1 MNCEETSKM
10 MTDLLA
16 GEISEKDKA
25 VLSSHLAACES
36 CKNEFEELKAVW
48 TLTENALKAD
58 FFDGSLKPDNYKN
71 ILSQKSSTDIPV
83 CVSSSPKRAPSAS
96 KPIKFMWLEIAAS
109 IFIFVIFAA
118 MLLPS
123 LSMSREK
130 ARRIS
135 NTNELKQI
143 GLGIKMFSQDNKSN
157 IQGIEKG
164 SGISKESEDK
174 LVPYM
179 ANLKDIQ
186 QEKPGAGIQPQLS
199 APAEKPAVMDNF
211 IADESSPSRT
221 RGAAKAASKSEVAL
235 GDQLRRGIRKETEA
249 LEERAA
255 GKDARYNDSDSDK
268 IAEAPKPKYGNVL
281 FADGHAQGAA
291 EAVGGSSPAVA
302 SEKKNERQIIVE
314 SKWEYKPADKN
325 PADDYKYTEVAAAA
339 KPAAPPVPPV
349 PMASSGSF
357 AAAPA
362 AAPAPSVTTAPAKAA
377 KPETP
382 TAVMPIFARK
392 SVKEDVS
399 KQDTSTMDY
408 IKSEKAPVS
417 KIVSDSAK
425 AKEQLAYDRADNRKM
440 AEMGKRSNVAIGV
453 EEDKEITLPTKNYS
467 LNLKLWDLTDE
478 KTAREFLKRKGANFA
493 DTAKISIDKESNT
506 ITITA
511 TRENLEKADEF
522 FSELRKAE
530 DSLKEMKNGIPF
542 IPTKQKPFSTF
553 SIDVDTASYTMAR
566 KLLRNGQKP
575 ESFSVRPE
583 EFINYF
589 DYHYRSP
596 SNSTFAVYL
605 ESAPSVFR
613 PENYTLRVGVKAREL
628 GPDGSRPS
636 VFTIVIDA
644 SGSMARENRMDL
656 VKRTLPLLFD
666 QMRPD
671 DKVAVFTCTDQ
682 AVNIVNYL
690 PVKEKKTIIRLVER
704 IMPAGVANI
713 ENGLVTAYDSALKQY
728 MSGAYNRVILLTDG
742 ISNIGTHSAET
753 ILAKVSSA
761 RNMGITNTVIALGGD
776 GDDKFLEAIA
786 NKGDGNYVYIE
797 NDEGARELFVNEFSG
812 RFREIA
818 RDVKIQVEFNPM
830 IVSQYRQVG
839 YQNRQLS
846 KADFRNDK
854 VDAGEVGAGQSVTAL
869 YEMKLNKVFPARNGD
884 SAIDNPINYSICIV
898 RLRYRRAD
906 NMDIEEKEFPLA
918 YHELKFN
925 FDKAS
930 CGFRLAASV
939 AEFAEFLRYP
949 DVPGIANPENIMKQ
963 IQVVIGEDYKNDGKV
978 SELYSLVKNV
988 K

>member
-1 MNCEETSKM
+1 

-25 VLSSHLAACES
+25 VLDSHLAACES
-36 CKNEFEELKAVW
+36 CRKEFEELKAAW
-48 TLTENALKAD
+48 SLTESALKAD
-58 FFDGSLKPDNYKN
+58 FFDDSLKPDQYQKVFNSVKPGKPP
-71 ILSQKSSTDIPV
+71 KSSTK
-83 CVSSSPKRAPSAS
+83 PKP
-96 KPIKFMWLEIAAS
+96 KKFIWLEIAAS
-109 IFIFVIFAA
+109 ITILLILAGL
-118 MLLPS
+118 MLPA
-123 LSMSREK
+123 LSQSREK
-130 ARRIS
+130 AQLIS
-135 NTNELKQI
+135 AKSRLQQDVLNMALHDKASDTDGDEDQLKEPQ
-143 GLGIKMFSQDNKSN
+143 
-157 IQGIEKG
+157 EKKAEKAAG
-164 SGISKESEDK
+164 DWRPIAVPSGMVVTQKEKAIASDESGITRNRGF
-174 LVPYM
+174 
-179 ANLKDIQ
+179 AT
-186 QEKPGAGIQPQLS
+186 
-199 APAEKPAVMDNF
+199 AV
-211 IADESSPSRT
+211 
-221 RGAAKAASKSEVAL
+221 SKSAVAL
-235 GDQLRRGIRKETEA
+235 GEELQKGRHQESDL
-249 LEERAA
+249 LEDRAA
-255 GKDARYNDSDSDK
+255 GKDAKYKESDEDSIPEKSIMK
-268 IAEAPKPKYGNVL
+268 NGNVITV
-281 FADGHAQGAA
+281 DGQAQGL
-291 EAVGGSSPAVA
+291 GGAIGGPSPAVA
-302 SEKKNERQIIVE
+302 KEKKNEKQIIAE
-314 SKWEYKPADKN
+314 SKWEYKKPADKN
-325 PADDYKYTEVAAAA
+325 LADDYKYSEVAAAA
-339 KPAAPPVPPV
+339 KPAAPPATSVPI
-349 PMASSGSF
+349 ANSGSF
-357 AAAPA
+357 AAAQA
-362 AAPAPSVTTAPAKAA
+362 ATPPMPVTAPVKAA
-377 KPETP
+377 KTEPTP
-382 TAVMPIFARK
+382 VLMPIFAKK
-392 SVKEDVS
+392 SVKDEAS

-417 KIVSDSAK
+417 AIVSGSSE
-425 AKEQLAYDRADNRKM
+425 AKEQLAYNQADKRK
-440 AEMGKRSNVAIGV
+440 AVNNELKSNVVIGR
-453 EEDKEITLPTKNYS
+453 EEDKKVTLPSKNYS

-493 DTAKISIDKESNT
+493 DSAEISINKDANT
-506 ITITA
+506 ITITS
-511 TRENLEKADEF
+511 TKENLEKANEL
-522 FSELRKAE
+522 FSELREAE
-530 DSLKEMKNGIPF
+530 ESLKEMKNGLPF

-575 ESFSVRPE
+575 DSFSVRPE

-628 GPDGSRPS
+628 GPDGNRPS
-636 VFTIVIDA
+636 VFTILIDA
-644 SGSMARENRMDL
+644 SGSMARESRMDL
-656 VKRTLPLLFD
+656 VKKTLPLLFD
-666 QMRPD
+666 QMRPE
-671 DKVAVFTCTDQ
+671 DKVAVFACTHR
-682 AVNIVNYL
+682 AINIVNYL
-690 PVKEKKTIIRLVER
+690 PVKEKKTIIKLIEG
-704 IMPAGVANI
+704 IMPAGVADI
-713 ENGLVTAYDSALKQY
+713 ENGLVTAYDSALKHY
-728 MSGAYNRVILLTDG
+728 VPGAYNRVILLTDG

-776 GDDKFLEAIA
+776 GDDKFLETIA

-797 NDEGARELFVNEFSG
+797 NEEGARELFVNEFAG

-830 IVSQYRQVG
+830 LVSQYRQVG

-869 YEMKLNKVFPARNGD
+869 YEMKLNKELPFKNNDTTIG
-884 SAIDNPINYSICIV
+884 NPINYSICIV

-949 DVPGIANPENIMKQ
+949 DVTGIANPENIMKQ
-963 IQVVIGEDYKNDGKV
+963 VQGVIGEDYRNDGKV
-978 SELYSLVKNV
+978 AELYGLVKNV

>member
-1 MNCEETSKM
+1 MNCEKISIM

-25 VLSSHLAACES
+25 VLDLHLAACES
-36 CKNEFEELKAVW
+36 CKKEFEELKAVW
-48 TLTENALKAD
+48 ALTESALKED
-58 FFDGSLKPDNYKN
+58 FFDDSLKPGQYQKIFNSAKPD
-71 ILSQKSSTDIPV
+71 IRPLSSKKST
-83 CVSSSPKRAPSAS
+83 
-96 KPIKFMWLEIAAS
+96 PIKFMWLEIAAS
-109 IFIFVIFAA
+109 IIVCVILAA
-118 MLLPS
+118 VLLPT
-123 LSMSREK
+123 LGIREK

-135 NTNELKQI
+135 VKNNLQDI
-143 GLGIKMFSQDNKSN
+143 GISTKPFS
-157 IQGIEKG
+157 G
-164 SGISKESEDK
+164 SGGPS
-174 LVPYM
+174 
-179 ANLKDIQ
+179 A
-186 QEKPGAGIQPQLS
+186 
-199 APAEKPAVMDNF
+199 APAGVMKQDQFMVPEEKSGAVAGNLHPINAPKDVF
-211 IADESSPSRT
+211 IPKEEKLAEDESTLGRSR
-221 RGAAKAASKSEVAL
+221 GIAKEASKSELAL
-235 GDQLRRGIRKETEA
+235 GDQLQKGQRVESESLERK
-249 LEERAA
+249 AA
-255 GKDARYNDSDSDK
+255 RKDVNNIEIDK
-268 IAEAPKPKYGNVL
+268 IAKAPHALNENAI
-281 FADGHAQGAA
+281 FADGHIQ
-291 EAVGGSSPAVA
+291 GGSGPNAPSAATSFAYGIEGGKAGASAPAPSAVR
-302 SEKKNERQIIVE
+302 EKQKAVDKDLDSNYKFNEQ
-314 SKWEYKPADKN
+314 
-325 PADDYKYTEVAAAA
+325 VAASP
-339 KPAAPPVPPV
+339 PAAPPPTV
-349 PMASSGSF
+349 S
-357 AAAPA
+357 
-362 AAPAPSVTTAPAKAA
+362 TAPAKAA
-377 KPETP
+377 KPESQPVFAMKSLRDEDSKRDTASDDYRKLAENKVTEP
-382 TAVMPIFARK
+382 TTA
-392 SVKEDVS
+392 
-399 KQDTSTMDY
+399 
-408 IKSEKAPVS
+408 APV
-417 KIVSDSAK
+417 DSGR
-425 AKEQLAYDRADNRKM
+425 QLAYDRVDSLKM
-440 AEMGKRSNVAIGV
+440 AEMGKKSKVAIGV
-453 EEDKEITLPTKNYS
+453 VEEDKKVALSAKNYS

-493 DTAKISIDKESNT
+493 DSAEISINKDSNT
-506 ITITA
+506 IRIT
-511 TRENLEKADEF
+511 TTKENLEKADEL

-542 IPTKQKPFSTF
+542 IPAKQKPFSTF

-596 SNSTFAVYL
+596 SNSTFSVYL

-644 SGSMARENRMDL
+644 SGSMARESRMDL
-656 VKRTLPLLFD
+656 VKKTLPLLFD

-671 DKVAVFTCTDQ
+671 DRVAVFTCTHR
-682 AVNIVNYL
+682 AINIVNYL
-690 PVKEKKTIIRLVER
+690 PVKEKRTIVKLIEG
-704 IMPAGVANI
+704 IMPAGVADI
-713 ENGLVTAYDSALKQY
+713 ENGLVTAYDSALKHY
-728 MSGAYNRVILLTDG
+728 VPGAYNRVILLTDG

-776 GDDKFLEAIA
+776 GDDKFLETIA

-797 NDEGARELFVNEFSG
+797 NEEGARELFVNEFAG

-869 YEMKLNKVFPARNGD
+869 YEMKLNKTFPSKKD
-884 SAIDNPINYSICIV
+884 DTAIDNPINYSICIV

-918 YHELKFN
+918 YHELKSN
-925 FDKAS
+925 FDRAS
-930 CGFRLAASV
+930 SGFRLAAAV

-963 IQVVIGEDYKNDGKV
+963 VQGVIGEDYRNDGKV
-978 SELYSLVKNV
+978 SELYTLVKNV

>member
-1 MNCEETSKM
+1 MPLLATAKRLGEDWCLCASVPGFTMNCNDYSKL

-16 GEISEKDKA
+16 GEISGENKSALDG
-25 VLSSHLAACES
+25 HLAVCES
-36 CKNEFEELKAVW
+36 CKKEFGELKAVW
-48 TLTENALKAD
+48 ALTESALKED
-58 FFDGSLKPDNYKN
+58 FFDDSLKPENYKN
-71 ILSQKSSTDIPV
+71 ILSNAGIPA
-83 CVSSSPKRAPSAS
+83 CSSSSDSKIKPAS

-109 IFIFVIFAA
+109 IIVCAILAA
-118 MLLPS
+118 LLLPS
-123 LSMSREK
+123 LSLPRGNARQFSKTNQMQPGRPGTVSGTWHPIITPKDVFIPQEEKLAENESKMDRSRMPAREMSK
-130 ARRIS
+130 
-135 NTNELKQI
+135 NE
-143 GLGIKMFSQDNKSN
+143 
-157 IQGIEKG
+157 
-164 SGISKESEDK
+164 
-174 LVPYM
+174 P
-179 ANLKDIQ
+179 
-186 QEKPGAGIQPQLS
+186 
-199 APAEKPAVMDNF
+199 
-211 IADESSPSRT
+211 
-221 RGAAKAASKSEVAL
+221 AL
-235 GDQLRRGIRKETEA
+235 GDQLEKGLWKEAGE
-249 LEERAA
+249 LKERAT
-255 GKDARYNDSDSDK
+255 GKDSRYKDSDEDSM
-268 IAEAPKPKYGNVL
+268 AEKSVLKYGNKITV
-281 FADGHAQGAA
+281 DGQAQGL
-291 EAVGGSSPAVA
+291 GGAIGGPSPAIA
-302 SEKKNERQIIVE
+302 KEKKNEKHIITE
-314 SKWEYKPADKN
+314 SRLENKPADKN
-325 PADDYKYTEVAAAA
+325 LADDYKYTDSAAA
-339 KPAAPPVPPV
+339 KPAASQATSV
-349 PMASSGSF
+349 PMANSGSF
-357 AAAPA
+357 A
-362 AAPAPSVTTAPAKAA
+362 TAPATTPPMPVTAPVKAA
-377 KPETP
+377 KTEPTP
-382 TAVMPIFARK
+382 VLMPIFAKK
-392 SVKEDVS
+392 SVKDEAS

-417 KIVSDSAK
+417 AIASGSSE
-425 AKEQLAYDRADNRKM
+425 AKEQLAYNQADKRK
-440 AEMGKRSNVAIGV
+440 AVNNELKSNVVIGR
-453 EEDKEITLPTKNYS
+453 EEDKKVTLPYKNYS

-478 KTAREFLKRKGANFA
+478 KTTREFLKRKGANFA
-493 DTAKISIDKESNT
+493 DSAEISINKDTNT
-506 ITITA
+506 ISIKTT
-511 TRENLEKADEF
+511 TENLKKADEL
-522 FSELRKAE
+522 FSELRKSE
-530 DSLKEMKNGIPF
+530 DSLKEMENGIPF

-644 SGSMARENRMDL
+644 SGSMARESRMDL
-656 VKRTLPLLFD
+656 VKKSLPLLLD

-671 DKVAVFTCTDQ
+671 DKVAVFTCTHRTI
-682 AVNIVNYL
+682 NIVNYI
-690 PVKEKKTIIRLVER
+690 PVKEKRNIIKLVEG
-704 IMPAGVANI
+704 IMPAGIADI
-713 ENGLVTAYDSALKQY
+713 ENGLVTAYDSALKHY
-728 MSGAYNRVILLTDG
+728 VSGAYNRVILLTDG

-776 GDDKFLEAIA
+776 GDDKFLESIA
-786 NKGDGNYVYIE
+786 DKGDGNYVYIE
-797 NDEGARELFVNEFSG
+797 NEEGARELFVNEFAG

-854 VDAGEVGAGQSVTAL
+854 VDAGEVGAGQAVTAL
-869 YEMKLNKVFPARNGD
+869 YEMKLNKALPAKNEGT
-884 SAIDNPINYSICIV
+884 AIDNPINYSICIV

-939 AEFAEFLRYP
+939 AEFAEFLRFP
-949 DVPGIANPENIMKQ
+949 DIPGIANPENIMKQ
-963 IQVVIGEDYKNDGKV
+963 IQGLIGEDYRNDGKV
-978 SELYSLVKNV
+978 SELYSLMRNV

>member
-1 MNCEETSKM
+1 

-25 VLSSHLAACES
+25 VLESHIAVCES
-36 CKNEFEELKAVW
+36 CKQEFEELKAVW
-48 TLTENALKAD
+48 ALTENALKAD
-58 FFDGSLKPDNYKN
+58 FFDDSLKPENYKN

-83 CVSSSPKRAPSAS
+83 CDSSSPKRAKPTSR
-96 KPIKFMWLEIAAS
+96 PIKFMWLEIAAS
-109 IFIFVIFAA
+109 IIVCVFIAA
-118 MLLPS
+118 LLLPS
-123 LSMSREK
+123 LTMSREK

-135 NTNELKQI
+135 TKNEMNQI
-143 GLGIKMFSQDNKSN
+143 GLGIKMFSKEASPSAPKSEMTVN
-157 IQGIEKG
+157 
-164 SGISKESEDK
+164 
-174 LVPYM
+174 
-179 ANLKDIQ
+179 
-186 QEKPGAGIQPQLS
+186 QPQLM
-199 APAEKPAVMDNF
+199 PAIPEEKPTNIYK
-211 IADESSPSRT
+211 IAGAESKPGRSRGIAT
-221 RGAAKAASKSEVAL
+221 DKEVSKSGVVL
-235 GDQLRRGIRKETEA
+235 GEELQKGRRQKSDS
-249 LEERAA
+249 LEDRAS
-255 GKDARYNDSDSDK
+255 GKDARYVDSDMDKLSD
-268 IAEAPKPKYGNVL
+268 APKTVAGTVL
-281 FADGHAQGAA
+281 FADGHVQGLSG
-291 EAVGGSSPAVA
+291 AVGGPSPAVA
-302 SEKKNERQIIVE
+302 KEKKNEKHIIAE
-314 SKWEYKPADKN
+314 SKWEYKKPADKN
-325 PADDYKYTEVAAAA
+325 LTDDYKYTEVAAAA
-339 KPAAPPVPPV
+339 KPAAPPATSV
-349 PMASSGSF
+349 PMANSGSF
-357 AAAPA
+357 ATAPA
-362 AAPAPSVTTAPAKAA
+362 AAPPMPVTAPANVA
-377 KPETP
+377 KPETSP
-382 TAVMPIFARK
+382 ALMPIFARK
-392 SVKEDVS
+392 SVKDEDS
-399 KQDTSTMDY
+399 KQETS
-408 IKSEKAPVS
+408 
-417 KIVSDSAK
+417 
-425 AKEQLAYDRADNRKM
+425 EQLAYARVDKLKAANN
-440 AEMGKRSNVAIGV
+440 ELRSNVVIGR
-453 EEDKEITLPTKNYS
+453 EEDKKVTLLARNYS

-493 DTAKISIDKESNT
+493 DSADISINKDSHT
-506 ITITA
+506 ITIRGTK
-511 TRENLEKADEF
+511 ENLEKADEL

-530 DSLKEMKNGIPF
+530 ASLQEMKGGIPF

-566 KLLRNGQKP
+566 KLLRNGQNP

-596 SNSTFAVYL
+596 SKSTFSVYL

-636 VFTIVIDA
+636 IFTIVIDA

-656 VKRTLPLLFD
+656 VKGALPLMFD

-671 DKVAVFTCTDQ
+671 DKVAVFTCTHHTI
-682 AVNIVNYL
+682 NIVNYL
-690 PVKEKKTIIRLVER
+690 PVKEKRTIIKLVEG
-704 IMPAGVANI
+704 IMPAGVADI
-713 ENGLVTAYDSALKQY
+713 ENGLVTAYDSALKHY
-728 MSGAYNRVILLTDG
+728 VSGAYNRVILLTDG
-742 ISNIGTHSAET
+742 ISNIGTHSAEA

-776 GDDKFLEAIA
+776 GDDKFLETIA

-797 NDEGARELFVNEFSG
+797 NEEGARELFVNEFAG

-818 RDVKIQVEFNPM
+818 RDVKIQVEFNPLL
-830 IVSQYRQVG
+830 VSQYRQIG

-846 KADFRNDK
+846 KADFRDDK

-869 YEMKLNKVFPARNGD
+869 YEMKLNKSFPSKNGD
-884 SAIDNPINYSICIV
+884 TAIDNPVNYSLCIV

-963 IQVVIGEDYKNDGKV
+963 VQGVIGEDYRNDGKV
-978 SELYSLVKNV
+978 SELYSLMRNV

>member
-1 MNCEETSKM
+1 MNCENISIM

-25 VLSSHLAACES
+25 VLDSHLAACES
-36 CKNEFEELKAVW
+36 CKQEFEELKAVW
-48 TLTENALKAD
+48 ALTENALKSD
-58 FFDGSLKPDNYKN
+58 FFDDSLKPENYKN

-83 CVSSSPKRAPSAS
+83 CDSSSPKRAKPTSR
-96 KPIKFMWLEIAAS
+96 PIKFMWLEIAAS
-109 IFIFVIFAA
+109 IIVCVILATV
-118 MLLPS
+118 LLPS
-123 LSMSREK
+123 LSLPRVKERQFTK
-130 ARRIS
+130 I
-135 NTNELKQI
+135 NEMKT
-143 GLGIKMFSQDNKSN
+143 
-157 IQGIEKG
+157 
-164 SGISKESEDK
+164 
-174 LVPYM
+174 
-179 ANLKDIQ
+179 
-186 QEKPGAGIQPQLS
+186 EKPGAVSGNLHPINTPQDVFI
-199 APAEKPAVMDNF
+199 PQEEKL
-211 IADESSPSRT
+211 
-221 RGAAKAASKSEVAL
+221 K
-235 GDQLRRGIRKETEA
+235 
-249 LEERAA
+249 ERAT
-255 GKDARYNDSDSDK
+255 GKDSRYKDSDEDSM
-268 IAEAPKPKYGNVL
+268 AETSKVKYSNVITVE
-281 FADGHAQGAA
+281 GQAQGLRG
-291 EAVGGSSPAVA
+291 AVGGPSPAVA
-302 SEKKNERQIIVE
+302 KEKKNESHIIAE
-314 SKWEYKPADKN
+314 SKWEYKPADKTL
-325 PADDYKYTEVAAAA
+325 ADDYKYTEVAAAA
-339 KPAAPPVPPV
+339 KTAAPPVPMSNP
-349 PMASSGSF
+349 GSF

-362 AAPAPSVTTAPAKAA
+362 ATPPMPATAPAKAA
-377 KPETP
+377 KPETSP
-382 TAVMPIFARK
+382 ALMPIFARK
-392 SVKEDVS
+392 SVKDEAA
-399 KQDTSTMDY
+399 KQDTSSMDN
-408 IKSEKAPVS
+408 IKSAPPPVS
-417 KIVSDSAK
+417 AIVSGSSE
-425 AKEQLAYDRADNRKM
+425 AKEQLANDRTDSRKM
-440 AEMGKRSNVAIGV
+440 AETGKKSKVAIGM
-453 EEDKEITLPTKNYS
+453 EEEKVTLPSKNYS

-493 DTAKISIDKESNT
+493 DSAEISIVKDSNT
-506 ITITA
+506 ITVRGTK
-511 TRENLEKADEF
+511 ENLEIADEL

-530 DSLKEMKNGIPF
+530 DSLKEMKGGIPF

-553 SIDVDTASYTMAR
+553 SIDVDTAAYTMAR

-596 SNSTFAVYL
+596 SNSTFSVYL

-644 SGSMARENRMDL
+644 SGSMARENRMEL
-656 VKRTLPLLFD
+656 VKKTLPLLFD

-671 DKVAVFTCTDQ
+671 DKVAVFSCTQ
-682 AVNIVNYL
+682 QTINIVNYL
-690 PVKEKKTIIRLVER
+690 PVKEKKTISKLLDG
-704 IMPAGVANI
+704 IMPAGVADI
-713 ENGLVTAYDSALKQY
+713 ENGLVTAYDSALKHY
-728 MSGAYNRVILLTDG
+728 VSGAYNRVILLTDG
-742 ISNIGTHSAET
+742 ISNIGTHSAEA

-776 GDDKFLEAIA
+776 GDDKFLETIA

-797 NDEGARELFVNEFSG
+797 NEEGARQLFVNEFAG

-846 KADFRNDK
+846 KADFRDDK

-869 YEMKLNKVFPARNGD
+869 YEMKLNKSFPSKNGD
-884 SAIDNPINYSICIV
+884 TAIDNPINYSLCIV

-963 IQVVIGEDYKNDGKV
+963 IQGVIGEDYRNDGKV
-978 SELYSLVKNV
+978 SELYSLMRNV

>member
-1 MNCEETSKM
+1 MNCENISIM

-25 VLSSHLAACES
+25 VLDSHLAACES
-36 CKNEFEELKAVW
+36 CKQEFEELKAVW
-48 TLTENALKAD
+48 ALTENALKSD
-58 FFDGSLKPDNYKN
+58 FFDDSLKPENYKN

-83 CVSSSPKRAPSAS
+83 CDSSSPKRAKPTSR
-96 KPIKFMWLEIAAS
+96 PIKFMWLEIAAS
-109 IFIFVIFAA
+109 IIVCVILATV
-118 MLLPS
+118 LLPS
-123 LSMSREK
+123 LSLPRVKERQFTK
-130 ARRIS
+130 I
-135 NTNELKQI
+135 NEMKT
-143 GLGIKMFSQDNKSN
+143 
-157 IQGIEKG
+157 
-164 SGISKESEDK
+164 
-174 LVPYM
+174 
-179 ANLKDIQ
+179 
-186 QEKPGAGIQPQLS
+186 EKPGAVSGNLHPINTPQDVFI
-199 APAEKPAVMDNF
+199 PQEEKL
-211 IADESSPSRT
+211 
-221 RGAAKAASKSEVAL
+221 K
-235 GDQLRRGIRKETEA
+235 
-249 LEERAA
+249 ERAT
-255 GKDARYNDSDSDK
+255 GKDSRYKDSDEDSM
-268 IAEAPKPKYGNVL
+268 AETSKVKYSNVITVE
-281 FADGHAQGAA
+281 GQAQGLRG
-291 EAVGGSSPAVA
+291 AVGGPSPAVA
-302 SEKKNERQIIVE
+302 KEKKNESHIIAE
-314 SKWEYKPADKN
+314 SKWEYKPADKTL
-325 PADDYKYTEVAAAA
+325 ADDYKYTEVAAAA
-339 KPAAPPVPPV
+339 KTAAPPVPMSNP
-349 PMASSGSF
+349 GSF

-362 AAPAPSVTTAPAKAA
+362 ATPPMPATAPAKAA
-377 KPETP
+377 KPETSP
-382 TAVMPIFARK
+382 ALMPIFARK
-392 SVKEDVS
+392 SVKDEAA
-399 KQDTSTMDY
+399 KQDTSSMDN
-408 IKSEKAPVS
+408 IKSAPPPVS
-417 KIVSDSAK
+417 AIVSGSSE
-425 AKEQLAYDRADNRKM
+425 AKEQLANDRTDSRKM
-440 AEMGKRSNVAIGV
+440 AETGKKSKVAIGM
-453 EEDKEITLPTKNYS
+453 EEEKVTLPSKNYS

-493 DTAKISIDKESNT
+493 DSAEISIVKDSNT
-506 ITITA
+506 ITVRGTK
-511 TRENLEKADEF
+511 ENLEIADEL

-530 DSLKEMKNGIPF
+530 DSLKEMKGGIPF

-553 SIDVDTASYTMAR
+553 SIDVDTAAYTMAR

-596 SNSTFAVYL
+596 SNSTFSVYL
-605 ESAPSVFR
+605 ESAPSGFR

-644 SGSMARENRMDL
+644 SGSMARENRMEL
-656 VKRTLPLLFD
+656 VKKTLPLLFD

-671 DKVAVFTCTDQ
+671 DKVAVFSCTQ
-682 AVNIVNYL
+682 QTINIVNYL
-690 PVKEKKTIIRLVER
+690 PVKEKKTISKLLDG
-704 IMPAGVANI
+704 IMPAGVADI
-713 ENGLVTAYDSALKQY
+713 ENGLVTAYDSALKHY
-728 MSGAYNRVILLTDG
+728 VSGAYNRVILLTDG
-742 ISNIGTHSAET
+742 ISNIGTHSAEA

-776 GDDKFLEAIA
+776 GDDKFLETIA

-797 NDEGARELFVNEFSG
+797 NEEGARQLFVNEFAG

-846 KADFRNDK
+846 KADFRDDK

-869 YEMKLNKVFPARNGD
+869 YEMKLNKSFPSKNGD
-884 SAIDNPINYSICIV
+884 TAIDNPINYSLCIV

-963 IQVVIGEDYKNDGKV
+963 IQGVIGEDYRNDGKV
-978 SELYSLVKNV
+978 SELYSLMRNV

>member
-1 MNCEETSKM
+1 MNCNDYSKL

-16 GEISEKDKA
+16 GEISEKDKD
-25 VLSSHLAACES
+25 VLSSHLSACES

-71 ILSQKSSTDIPV
+71 ILSNAGIPACSSYPAKSG
-83 CVSSSPKRAPSAS
+83 KAS

-109 IFIFVIFAA
+109 IIIFVIFAA
-118 MLLPS
+118 LLLPS
-123 LSMSREK
+123 LSLPRGNARQISIMSEMKQKGLGFGLQKDEMAEK
-130 ARRIS
+130 A
-135 NTNELKQI
+135 
-143 GLGIKMFSQDNKSN
+143 
-157 IQGIEKG
+157 
-164 SGISKESEDK
+164 SGTLSAASAKPE
-174 LVPYM
+174 VAAPR
-179 ANLKDIQ
+179 
-186 QEKPGAGIQPQLS
+186 QEKPGAVSGKLHPITAPKDVFVPQE
-199 APAEKPAVMDNF
+199 EKLAGEDSKV
-211 IADESSPSRT
+211 ERSRLT
-221 RGAAKAASKSEVAL
+221 AKEASKGELAFV
-235 GDQLRRGIRKETEA
+235 DQLKKGQG
-249 LEERAA
+249 LEPEVLKERAA
-255 GKDARYNDSDSDK
+255 GKDARYRDSDEDGIPEKS
-268 IAEAPKPKYGNVL
+268 ALKYGNVITY
-281 FADGHAQGAA
+281 DGHAQGLGG
-291 EAVGGSSPAVA
+291 AVGSPSTAVA
-302 SEKKNERQIIVE
+302 KEKKNEKHIIAE

-325 PADDYKYTEVAAAA
+325 LADDYKHTEVAAAA
-339 KPAAPPVPPV
+339 KPAAPPATLGT
-349 PMASSGSF
+349 MTSSGSY
-357 AAAPA
+357 AAATPPLPA
-362 AAPAPSVTTAPAKAA
+362 TAPAL
-377 KPETP
+377 T
-382 TAVMPIFARK
+382 PIFARK
-392 SVKEDVS
+392 SVKDEVS
-399 KQDTSTMDY
+399 KQDTSTMED

-417 KIVSDSAK
+417 ETVSEPVK
-425 AKEQLAYDRADNRKM
+425 AKEQLAYDRVDKVKAANN
-440 AEMGKRSNVAIGV
+440 EMRSRIVIGR
-453 EEDKEITLPTKNYS
+453 EEEKKVTLTTKNYS

-493 DTAKISIDKESNT
+493 DSAEISINKDNNT
-506 ITITA
+506 ITLT
-511 TRENLEKADEF
+511 TTKENLEKAEEF
-522 FSELRKAE
+522 FSELRKSE

-575 ESFSVRPE
+575 ESSSIRPE

-671 DKVAVFTCTDQ
+671 DKVAVFSCTDR
-682 AVNIVNYL
+682 AINIVNYL
-690 PVKEKKTIIRLVER
+690 PVKEKKTIIKLVER
-704 IMPAGVANI
+704 IMPYGVADI

-728 MSGAYNRVILLTDG
+728 MPGAYNRVILLTDG

-776 GDDKFLEAIA
+776 GDDKFLEIIA

-869 YEMKLNKVFPARNGD
+869 YEMKLNKVFPARTGD
-884 SAIDNPINYSICIV
+884 AAIDNPINYSICIV

-906 NMDIEEKEFPLA
+906 NLDIEEKEFPLA
-918 YHELKFN
+918 YHELKFS

-930 CGFRLAASV
+930 CGFRLAAAV
-939 AEFAEFLRYP
+939 AEFAEFLGYP
-949 DVPGIANPENIMKQ
+949 DVSGIANPENIMRQ
-963 IQVVIGEDYKNDGKV
+963 IQGVIGEDYRNDGKV

>member
-1 MNCEETSKM
+1 MNCEKISIM

-16 GEISEKDKA
+16 GEISEKNKA
-25 VLSSHLAACES
+25 VLDSHLASCES
-36 CKNEFEELKAVW
+36 CRKEFEELKTAW
-48 TLTENALKAD
+48 RLTESALKED
-58 FFDGSLKPDNYKN
+58 FFDASLESDRHQTIINNSKA
-71 ILSQKSSTDIPV
+71 DIPST
-83 CVSSSPKRAPSAS
+83 SSKKST
-96 KPIKFMWLEIAAS
+96 PIKFMWLEIAAS
-109 IFIFVIFAA
+109 IIVCVILAA
-118 MLLPS
+118 LLLPS
-123 LSMSREK
+123 LSVSREK

-143 GLGIKMFSQDNKSN
+143 GRGIKMY
-157 IQGIEKG
+157 
-164 SGISKESEDK
+164 SKESKGTVREDHISKKSLDK
-174 LVPYM
+174 LKPYM
-179 ANLKDIQ
+179 VELNDLQRDM
-186 QEKPGAGIQPQLS
+186 PGAPS
-199 APAEKPAVMDNF
+199 APTQQIAPSEKPAA
-211 IADESSPSRT
+211 IAGDESRLGRT
-221 RGAAKAASKSEVAL
+221 RGIAKAASKSDLAI
-235 GDQLRRGIRKETEA
+235 GDQLQKERRKETEA
-249 LEERAA
+249 LEDRAA
-255 GKDARYNDSDSDK
+255 GKDARYNDSDNDK
-268 IAEAPKPKYGNVL
+268 IAEAPKAKYGNVV
-281 FADGHAQGAA
+281 FADGHVQGL
-291 EAVGGSSPAVA
+291 GGAIGGPSPAVA
-302 SEKKNERQIIVE
+302 GEKKNERQIIVE

-325 PADDYKYTEVAAAA
+325 LADDYKYTEVAAAA
-339 KPAAPPVPPV
+339 KPAAPPAPLVT
-349 PMASSGSF
+349 
-357 AAAPA
+357 AAP
-362 AAPAPSVTTAPAKAA
+362 VQVA
-377 KPETP
+377 KPVT
-382 TAVMPIFARK
+382 PIFARRSLKEEDSKRDAATADYRK
-392 SVKEDVS
+392 SAEVAVPEPVA
-399 KQDTSTMDY
+399 
-408 IKSEKAPVS
+408 APAE
-417 KIVSDSAK
+417 SAK
-425 AKEQLAYDRADNRKM
+425 QLAYDRADNIK
-440 AEMGKRSNVAIGV
+440 AANKELRSNVVIGR
-453 EEDKEITLPTKNYS
+453 EEDKKVTLPSKTYS

-493 DTAKISIDKESNT
+493 GSVKISISKDSNT
-506 ITITA
+506 ITIST
-511 TRENLEKADEF
+511 TKENLEKADEL

-575 ESFSVRPE
+575 DSFSVRPE

-636 VFTIVIDA
+636 VFTILIDA

-656 VKRTLPLLFD
+656 VKKSLPLLLD
-666 QMRPD
+666 QMKPD
-671 DKVAVFTCTDQ
+671 DKVAVFACTHRTI
-682 AVNIVNYL
+682 NIVNYL
-690 PVKEKKTIIRLVER
+690 PVKDKRTIIKLIEG
-704 IMPAGVANI
+704 IMPAGVADI
-713 ENGLVTAYDSALKQY
+713 ENGLMTAYDSSLKHY
-728 MSGAYNRVILLTDG
+728 VSGAYNRVILLTDG
-742 ISNIGTHSAET
+742 ISNIGTHSAEA

-776 GDDKFLEAIA
+776 GDDKFLETIA

-797 NDEGARELFVNEFSG
+797 NEEGVRELFVNEFAG

-830 IVSQYRQVG
+830 IVSQYRQIG

-869 YEMKLNKVFPARNGD
+869 YELKLNKSFPIKNND
-884 SAIDNPINYSICIV
+884 TSIDNPINYSICIV

-906 NMDIEEKEFPLA
+906 NMDMEEKEFPLA

-949 DVPGIANPENIMKQ
+949 DVPEIANPGNIMKQ
-963 IQVVIGEDYKNDGKV
+963 IQGVIGEDYKNDGKV
-978 SELYSLVKNV
+978 SELYSLMRNV